1 MQDSPAAEKA
11 HPMPTVFTHAAVPL
25 AVGLGLGRERI
36 PVRLLALGVAASV
49 VPDLD
54 SVVYRLG
61 VPYEVTLGHR
71 GVTHS
76 LVFAV
81 GLALLGACA
90 FRLLRTGFGQAFWFL
105 LLAAAS
111 HGLLDACTT
120 GGYGVTLLWPW
131 STQRY
136 AAPLQVIE
144 VAPLTLSRLLS
155 PRGATV
161 LASELRWVWLPCAL
175 AALGLAAVRWYRGPR
190 PASAPRRR
198 T

>member
-1 MQDSPAAEKA
+1 
-11 HPMPTVFTHAAVPL
+11 MPTVFTHAAVPV
-25 AVGLGLGRERI
+25 AVALGLGRDRI
-36 PVRLLALGVAASV
+36 PARLLALGVAASV

-54 SVVYRLG
+54 SVAFRLG
-61 VPYEVTLGHR
+61 IPYEVTLGHR

-90 FRLLRTGFGQAFWFL
+90 LRLLRTGFGRAFWFL

-111 HGLLDACTT
+111 HGVLDAFTT
-120 GGYGVTLLWPW
+120 GGYGITLLWPW

-136 AAPLQVIE
+136 VGPLQVIE
-144 VAPLTLSRLLS
+144 VAPLSLTRLFS

-161 LASELRWVWLPCAL
+161 LASELRWVWLPCGLVAL
-175 AALGLAAVRWYRGPR
+175 ALAGVRWCL
-190 PASAPRRR
+190 APRFASTSGRR
-198 T
+198 AERATQLRQ